1 MTGLLVS
8 AAQVAANPNWRI
20 FDCRHDLMNPNA
32 GRAAYDIGHIPH
44 AIHLHL
50 DHDLSAAMT
59 GRNGR
64 HPLPDAEVFAARMAA
79 LGVDSQTQVVA
90 YDGQG
95 GVYASRLWWMLR
107 WIGHD
112 KVAVLDGGI
121 GAWQKAG
128 FALVTDVPKP
138 TAGDLRVILS
148 SYPTPVDT
156 AAVLANIQTMQF
168 QVVDARSAE
177 RFAGRNETIDPVA
190 GHIPGANNRFFQN
203 NLDSASGCF
212 KSVDALR
219 VEFSALLGDTKSG
232 NVVHQCG
239 SGVTA
244 CHNLLA
250 MEIAGLTGSRLYPG
264 SWSEW
269 CSDSSRPIAT
279 GNPSTP

>member
-1 MTGLLVS
+1 MAGLLVS
-8 AAQVAANPNWRI
+8 AAQIAASADWLI
-20 FDCRHDLMNPNA
+20 FDCRHDLSNPNA
-32 GRAAYDIGHIPH
+32 GRTAYDLGHIPY

-50 DHDLSAAMT
+50 DRDLSAAMT
-59 GRNGR
+59 GHNGR
-64 HPLPDAEVFAARMAA
+64 HPLPDAKVFAARMAA
-79 LGVDSQTQVVA
+79 LGVGSQTQVVA

-128 FALVTDVPKP
+128 FTLDTDLP
-138 TAGDLRVILS
+138 TSTTGDLRVRIS
-148 SYPTPVDT
+148 SNPAPVDV
-156 AAVLANIQTMQF
+156 AAVLANIQTTQF
-168 QVVDARSAE
+168 QLIDARNAE

-190 GHIPGANNRFFQN
+190 GHIPGASNRFFQN
-203 NLDSASGCF
+203 NLDSTSGGF
-212 KSVDALR
+212 KPAEVLR
-219 VEFSALLGDTKSG
+219 AEFSVLLGDTKASD
-232 NVVHQCG
+232 VVHQCG

-250 MEIAGLTGSRLYPG
+250 MEIAGLAGSRLYPG

-269 CSDSSRPIAT
+269 CSDSSRPVAIDKL
-279 GNPSTP
+279 PTP